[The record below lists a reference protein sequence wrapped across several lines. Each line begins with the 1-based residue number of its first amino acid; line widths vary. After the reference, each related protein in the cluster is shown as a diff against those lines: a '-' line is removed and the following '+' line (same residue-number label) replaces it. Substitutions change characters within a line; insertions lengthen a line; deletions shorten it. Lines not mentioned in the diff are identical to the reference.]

1 MATALPPDETTAPG
15 AGDFSQAGGQVHL
28 WLRNRVLK
36 QSTRQGQEAGSPGRD
51 EDEPLEDIEPLS
63 LPVHCCLPSQLEVA
77 KKETAGRR
85 VAGRAC

>member
-1 MATALPPDETTAPG
+1 MRPPHLVQGTSPKQEDKC
-15 AGDFSQAGGQVHL
+15 HL

-63 LPVHCCLPSQLEVA
+63 LPVHCCLPSQLEEA